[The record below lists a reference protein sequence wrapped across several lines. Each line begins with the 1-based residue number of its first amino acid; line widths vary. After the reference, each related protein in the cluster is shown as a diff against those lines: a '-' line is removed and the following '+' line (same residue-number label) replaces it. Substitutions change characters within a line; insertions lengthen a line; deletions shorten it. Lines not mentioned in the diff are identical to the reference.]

1 MPVRHAL
8 VVDDSKSARLMLRK
22 MLQGLGVDVDV
33 AESGEE
39 ALNYLRNR
47 RTDAVFLDH
56 IMPGIDGLST
66 LRSLKADSA
75 TAALPV
81 AMYTSRDDA
90 EYRDE
95 ALAAGAIGVLTK
107 PTVPEVLKA
116 LLEQMHHVVDGK
128 ALPPEP
134 VTKVA
139 SAAVISNIPKPP
151 TAPTTFPVGDAPSLD
166 VIERLIASK
175 TEAAFYE
182 ATETQV
188 LPLINDVIAK
198 LRKEIEAS
206 HNHSARSIAAQV
218 CDERLATWRPPPPTT
233 RPINWTE
240 EGLQARISSA
250 LDERLETFQG
260 SSALEEQIRDLA
272 TQVCAT
278 QVQDISERVVHK
290 LNAQFSETIRRV
302 ALTVHDSAV
311 SAAEQAAREGLR
323 SHASNSAHLHEQMEA
338 LIADNNVQLRRQMRR
353 LIYVTASS
361 AALLGI
367 GAAALV
373 YWLR

>member
-22 MLQGLGVDVDV
+22 MLQGLGIDVDV

-56 IMPGIDGLST
+56 IMPGIDGLNT

-75 TAALPV
+75 TAAIPV

-90 EYRDE
+90 EYRDQ
-95 ALAAGAIGVLTK
+95 ALAAGAIGILTK
-107 PTVPEVLKA
+107 PTVPEVLRA

-128 ALPPEP
+128 SLPPEP
-134 VTKVA
+134 AAKVA
-139 SAAVISNIPKPP
+139 SAAVISNTPKPP
-151 TAPTTFPVGDAPSLD
+151 TAPTTLPVGNAPSLD

-198 LRKEIEAS
+198 LRQEIEAS
-206 HNHSARSIAAQV
+206 HNQSARSIAAQV
-218 CDERLATWRPPPPTT
+218 CDERLAAWRPPPPTT

-260 SSALEEQIRDLA
+260 SSSLEEQIRDLA
-272 TQVCAT
+272 TEVCAT
-278 QVQDISERVVHK
+278 QVHDISERVVHK
-290 LNAQFSETIRRV
+290 LNAQFSETMRRV
-302 ALTVHDSAV
+302 AVTVHDAAV
-311 SAAEQAAREGLR
+311 SAAEQAAREALR
-323 SHASNSAHLHEQMEA
+323 SHASASAHLHEQMEA
-338 LIADNNVQLRRQMRR
+338 LLADNNVELRRQMRR

-373 YWLR
+373 YWLH